1 MVLNQIHTFNIG
13 FFAPKIGFSHQE
25 QWSQNWF
32 TFFQTWFVFCAF
44 WCPEAPMTPAPEHR
58 RTTTWRGVYVRRGG
72 ARDEE
77 MRGGAPCTVIDDA
90 NSPTSLSL
98 SLSVFLFL
106 SITLPLPAPLPVSV
120 SVGNRITAHDTVYM
134 WGK

>member
-1 MVLNQIHTFNIG
+1 
-13 FFAPKIGFSHQE
+13 
-25 QWSQNWF
+25 
-32 TFFQTWFVFCAF
+32 
-44 WCPEAPMTPAPEHR
+44 MTPAPEHR

-77 MRGGAPCTVIDDA
+77 MRGGVACIVIDDA
-90 NSPTSLSL
+90 YSPTSLSL
-98 SLSVFLFL
+98 SLSFSLA
-106 SITLPLPAPLPVSV
+106 IPLPLPAPLPVSV

>member
-1 MVLNQIHTFNIG
+1 
-13 FFAPKIGFSHQE
+13 
-25 QWSQNWF
+25 
-32 TFFQTWFVFCAF
+32 
-44 WCPEAPMTPAPEHR
+44 MTPAPEHR

-98 SLSVFLFL
+98 SLSL
-106 SITLPLPAPLPVSV
+106 SIPLPLPAPLPVSV